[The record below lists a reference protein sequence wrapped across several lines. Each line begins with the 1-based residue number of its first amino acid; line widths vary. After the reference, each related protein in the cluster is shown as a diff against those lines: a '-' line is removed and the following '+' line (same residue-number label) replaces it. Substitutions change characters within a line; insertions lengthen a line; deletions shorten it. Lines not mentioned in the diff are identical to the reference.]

1 MFALTHPQRETSAIR
16 RPEGGRGGLVGRDWQ
31 MSVGTSPAPICL
43 PGKGAAALFGAQN
56 PSLPGYAIVASAKEL
71 DR

>member
-43 PGKGAAALFGAQN
+43 ASKAEN